1 MRVNVGQ
8 AKTDLSRLLARVEA
22 GEDVEIARNGV
33 PVARL
38 VRIEPAERPGERF
51 LNGWGALAGQIWI
64 SEDFEFSE
72 QELDEM
78 YAEWDK
84 EDEEFL

>member
-22 GEDVEIARNGV
+22 GEEVEIARNGI

-38 VRIEPAERPGERF
+38 VRVEPQMSPGERF
-51 LNGWGALAGQIWI
+51 VASSGALAGKLWTAK
-64 SEDFEFSE
+64 DFEFSE

-78 YAEWDK
+78 YAEWDE
-84 EDEEFL
+84 EDKLL

>member
-22 GEDVEIARNGV
+22 GEEVEIARDGV

-38 VRIEPAERPGERF
+38 VRVEREMTPGEKF
-51 LNGWGALAGQIWI
+51 LASAGAMAGRIWI
-64 SEDFEFSE
+64 SDDFEFSE

-78 YAEWDK
+78 YAEWDA
-84 EDEEFL
+84 EGQLL